1 MSFYIY
7 ELSDPRDDSVFY
19 VGKGKGNRINC
30 HETEARSGRVSRK
43 CDRIREIEAAGLT
56 VGKRKVKH
64 FVDEQ
69 AAYDYEE
76 NLIAQHGLANL
87 TNVAPG
93 GGSIRNVITISSD
106 RSLVAA
112 IAEAFNRTHNGTFTI
127 SVRGVAIDM
136 KAILAAYKERIEEIA
151 ARRGREWVNMVARA
165 RGIEFTH
172 GGA

>member
-1 MSFYIY
+1 MSFYVY

-19 VGKGKGNRINC
+19 VGKGKGSRINC

-43 CDRIREIEAAGLT
+43 CDRIREIEASGLT

-64 FVDEQ
+64 FADEQ
-69 AAYDYEE
+69 AAYDHEE
-76 NLIAQHGLANL
+76 ALIAQYGLANL

-93 GGSIRNVITISSD
+93 GGSSRSVVTISSD

-112 IAEAFNRTHNGTFTI
+112 IAEVFNRTRNGTLTI
-127 SVRGVAIDM
+127 SVRGVAIDI
-136 KAILAAYKERIEEIA
+136 KAILAAYMKRIEEIA
-151 ARRGREWVNMVARA
+151 ARRGREWVNTVARS